1 MKTFRHCRVSAGFT
15 LLEVLI
21 AIVVV
26 AFGLLGLA
34 GLQAFALKNN
44 QSASLRVAAVG
55 LTTDIIDRMKA
66 NYEGAV
72 TGEYNK
78 PSTANYN
85 TSVAGC
91 TATGGC
97 SFSDLAK
104 NDLNQWNIRV
114 AQVLPGGVGIVCRDS
129 TPNDT
134 GPVPTPAAPR
144 CDDAGTTPYVVKIW
158 WVDDRTQANPAGN
171 LKYVYT
177 AFNL

>member
-1 MKTFRHCRVSAGFT
+1 MKTFRHCRVAAGFT

-55 LTTDIIDRMKA
+55 LTTDLIDRMKA
-66 NYEGAV
+66 NFEGAV

-78 PSTANYN
+78 PNNDAAYT

-91 TATGGC
+91 TQTGGC
-97 SFSDLAK
+97 TPIELAK
-104 NDLNQWNIRV
+104 NDLKQWRDRV
-114 AQVLPGGVGIVCRDS
+114 AQALPGGVGIVCVDS
-129 TPNDT
+129 TPT
-134 GPVPTPAAPR
+134 VPAPTPAAPG
-144 CDDAGTTPYVVKIW
+144 CDDLGTTPYVVKIW
-158 WVDDRTQANPAGN
+158 WVDDRSQANPTGT